1 LWDLGISINGWH
13 PWLRRAK
20 KFIRKEEFLKSRY
33 LQDYIMR
40 IHVTQ
45 LRNLFK
51 KRKYSKYL
59 GKTVNGIEITI
70 SGLVAGAHL
79 KGLGGVRKFL
89 KGKDNA
95 DAYGTKIS
103 EYIEKFGGYDLS
115 DSDITINPESI
126 PQIRWFDFRK
136 KAG

>member
-1 LWDLGISINGWH
+1 
-13 PWLRRAK
+13 
-20 KFIRKEEFLKSRY
+20 
-33 LQDYIMR
+33 M
-40 IHVTQ
+40 
-45 LRNLFK
+45 RNLFK

-59 GKTVNGIEITI
+59 GRTINGIEITI

-79 KGLGGVRKFL
+79 KGIGGVKKFL

-95 DAYGTKIS
+95 DAYGTMIS

-115 DSDITINPESI
+115 DSDITINLESI
-126 PQIRWFDFRK
+126 PPIRWFEYRKK

>member
-1 LWDLGISINGWH
+1 MTINFVG
-13 PWLRRAK
+13 
-20 KFIRKEEFLKSRY
+20 
-33 LQDYIMR
+33 
-40 IHVTQ
+40 Q
-45 LRNLFK
+45 LELFK

-59 GKTVNGIEITI
+59 GKTINGIEITI
-70 SGLVAGAHL
+70 SGSVAGAYL

-126 PQIRWFDFRK
+126 PLIRWFDLAFRQAGYWRK

>member
-1 LWDLGISINGWH
+1 
-13 PWLRRAK
+13 
-20 KFIRKEEFLKSRY
+20 
-33 LQDYIMR
+33 M
-40 IHVTQ
+40 
-45 LRNLFK
+45 RNLFK

-59 GKTVNGIEITI
+59 GKTINGIEITI

-126 PQIRWFDFRK
+126 PQIRWFEYWEK